1 MARWN
6 IRIVIDMFPFIMEEG
21 AQRWDAQPLEVRPY
35 NMLPVISKIGGV
47 PGVYDI
53 AIRGELL

>member
-1 MARWN
+1 
-6 IRIVIDMFPFIMEEG
+6 MFPFIMEEG
-21 AQRWDAQPLEVRPY
+21 AQGWDAQPLEVRPY